1 MFRLRFN
8 YKPSLE
14 LILCDTH
21 TFAAGVELYI
31 RGIHTVQLDAYT
43 LEFESAQLQLFAMLL
58 LSDSSVYTVSA
69 LDDGSDIVN
78 TTNPVTSS

>member
-8 YKPSLE
+8 YKDSLE

-21 TFAAGVELYI
+21 TFTAGVELYI

-43 LEFESAQLQLFAMLL
+43 LEFEHARDLTYAHMLL
-58 LSDSSVYTVSA
+58 SSNAVYTVSE
-69 LDDGSDIVN
+69 V
-78 TTNPVTSS
+78 